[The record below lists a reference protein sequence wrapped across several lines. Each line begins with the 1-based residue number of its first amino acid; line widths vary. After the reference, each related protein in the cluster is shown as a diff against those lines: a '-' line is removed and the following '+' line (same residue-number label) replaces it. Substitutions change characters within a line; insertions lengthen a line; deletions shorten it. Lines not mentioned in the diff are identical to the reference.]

1 MGRWGD
7 REIERWGDKKRETLS
22 KGDGGIKRWET
33 LKFRNS
39 ECGLRGAEL
48 RSKQC
53 GDIEPSG
60 GIGRNGG
67 WETSKRQKAV
77 RKVQNAELN

>member
-1 MGRWGD
+1 M
-7 REIERWGDKKRETLS
+7 KKQGVKLFIFLMIVYFYDTHL
-22 KGDGGIKRWET
+22 KPDGGT
-33 LKFRNS
+33 LGFRNS
-39 ECGLRGAEL
+39 DCGMRAAEL

-60 GIGRNGG
+60 GIRRNGG

-77 RKVQNAELN
+77 CKVQNAELN

>member
-1 MGRWGD
+1 MTPTLNQMGGPLD
-7 REIERWGDKKRETLS
+7 F
-22 KGDGGIKRWET
+22 GIR
-33 LKFRNS
+33 S
-39 ECGLRGAEL
+39 ADCGMRGAEL

-77 RKVQNAELN
+77 CKVQNAELN